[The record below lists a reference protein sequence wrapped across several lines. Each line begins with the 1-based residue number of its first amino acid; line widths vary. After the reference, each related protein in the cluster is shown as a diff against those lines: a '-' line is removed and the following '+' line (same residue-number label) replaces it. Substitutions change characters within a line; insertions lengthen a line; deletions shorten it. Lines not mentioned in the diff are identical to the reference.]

1 MSPLRELQQQ
11 FAAAPAATLD
21 LLVGE
26 HRAELVGPWF
36 IRLPAPLFLAVR
48 GMPFWG
54 GKRFDPAIGDEL
66 RGVNV
71 LRMRGRT
78 RDSIPITARLEDGD
92 LVVRYPAD
100 SQWPW
105 PNVVDR
111 LRPLDAATLIGLT
124 FGLPLMPREGAP
136 YLLHRI

>member
-1 MSPLRELQQQ
+1 MSIAHWKRT
-11 FAAAPAATLD
+11 FHDAPDATLD

-26 HRAELVGPWF
+26 HRSELVGPWF
-36 IRLPAPLFLAVR
+36 VRLPAPLFLAVR

-54 GKRFDPAIGDEL
+54 GKRFDAAQGDEL

-71 LRMRGRT
+71 LRLRGHT

-111 LRPLDAATLIGLT
+111 LRPLDGSTLVGLT
-124 FGLPLMPREGAP
+124 FGLPLMPPEGLP
-136 YLLHRI
+136 FLLHRIS